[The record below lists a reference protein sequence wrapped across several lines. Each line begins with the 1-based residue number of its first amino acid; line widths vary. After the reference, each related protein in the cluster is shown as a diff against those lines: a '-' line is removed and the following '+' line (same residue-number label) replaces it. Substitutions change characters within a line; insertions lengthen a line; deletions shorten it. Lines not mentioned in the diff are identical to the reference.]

1 MEKKEKN
8 KKHDELVQK
17 LPGLARDF
25 DYGVGDRGL
34 NIGNGSLDGL
44 GFLLFFLFFF
54 LERRTTKKR
63 KKIRTGVLDGSRST
77 KECVPLR
84 QFSIL
89 SCHTVNEY
97 EYLYI
102 C

>member
-1 MEKKEKN
+1 MILGNLESFTFYVYFCFLSNVSANRITFLVSLARLLYSYFFLFFYLFIFLEKKEKN

-25 DYGVGDRGL
+25 DYGVGDKGL

-54 LERRTTKKR
+54 
-63 KKIRTGVLDGSRST
+63 
-77 KECVPLR
+77 
-84 QFSIL
+84 
-89 SCHTVNEY
+89 
-97 EYLYI
+97 
-102 C
+102 